1 MGAPPLIKSDFIA
14 VTNPELCK
22 NCGICVNWCYF
33 EARVLNTKLEINTNL
48 CFGCGLCVG
57 KCPEKAIILKKK

>member
-1 MGAPPLIKSDFIA
+1 M
-14 VTNPELCK
+14 
-22 NCGICVNWCYF
+22 
-33 EARVLNTKLEINTNL
+33 NTNL